1 MQIFFT
7 ECDSAQQPHVLWI
20 GCSDGRVPAGTLTGV
35 LPGEM
40 FVHRK
45 IRSQI
50 RETDTNLLSVVHYA
64 VDRGAVYAR
73 RRGRSAANVRLSDLP
88 RLTIIP
94 ISSRLSSLFRAAPI
108 PGRRFT

>member
-45 IRSQI
+45 IGNQAW
-50 RETDTNLLSVVHYA
+50 ETDMNLSSVVHYA
-64 VDRGAVYAR
+64 VAAGLITHDGGAAVRQTSVFPTCRG
-73 RRGRSAANVRLSDLP
+73 
-88 RLTIIP
+88 
-94 ISSRLSSLFRAAPI
+94 
-108 PGRRFT
+108 